1 MKFKFFQDETNMVVK
16 DEKKTEE
23 DKKNE
28 AIKDEEMKVDDIKEG
43 EKNSVMK
50 EEVNDK
56 LEEALYEEEI
66 IEGFSFCAFETFKG
80 LQVRF

>member
-1 MKFKFFQDETNMVVK
+1 MIK
-16 DEKKTEE
+16 DEKKPEE
-23 DKKNE
+23 DK
-28 AIKDEEMKVDDIKEG
+28 KDEEMKVDDIKDG

-50 EEVNDK
+50 EEEKDK

-66 IEGFSFCAFETFKG
+66 IEGFSFCAFDTFKG

>member
-1 MKFKFFQDETNMVVK
+1 MIK
-16 DEKKTEE
+16 DEKKPEE
-23 DKKNE
+23 DKNN
-28 AIKDEEMKVDDIKEG
+28 EEMKVDDIKDG

-50 EEVNDK
+50 EEEKDK

-66 IEGFSFCAFETFKG
+66 IEGFSFCAFDTFKG